1 MLLIAATIAGFACS
15 APRHH
20 DGDAIMCAGSHRSDR
35 LYGID
40 APEMPGACR
49 PGRRCTPGDPYAA
62 RDMLARLTNGRSVVC
77 NQVDSD
83 VYGRR
88 IVRCSADG
96 EDLSCAMI
104 ASGLAVARYGRLD
117 CRTQPPVSKPRIV
130 GNYARAPAPEPAELP
145 LPERNPPASA
155 HENHTRQKG
164 SETSPGANRYY
175 APATGENTATNEAPG
190 WNTMAIGVAVWL
202 ILVNSAAW
210 AGFAIDKKRS
220 IAGLARRV
228 QRIPERR
235 LLLLAGIGGSI
246 GAIAAQQLLR
256 HKTRK
261 LPFASQLLW
270 IAGCQAGVVIGVI
283 AYLAH

>member
-1 MLLIAATIAGFACS
+1 MLLIAATIAAFACS

-20 DGDAIMCAGSHRSDR
+20 DGDAIMCGGSHRSDR

-62 RDMLARLTNGRSVVC
+62 RDTLARLTSGRSVTC
-77 NQVDSD
+77 KQVDTD

-117 CRTQPPVSKPRIV
+117 CGTQPPMSRPQIF
-130 GNYARAPAPEPAELP
+130 GNYEIAPAPEPAELR
-145 LPERNPPASA
+145 LSGRNSPASVQ
-155 HENHTRQKG
+155 ENDTRQNG
-164 SETSPGANRYY
+164 SQRSPGAERYY
-175 APATGENTATNEAPG
+175 APAKGENFANEAPG
-190 WNTMAIGVAVWL
+190 WNAMAIGVAVWL

-220 IAGLARRV
+220 IAGLALRV

-246 GAIAAQQLLR
+246 GAIAAQHLLR

-261 LPFASQLLW
+261 QPFASRLLW
-270 IAGCQAGVVIGVI
+270 IAGFQAGIAIGAI
-283 AYLAH
+283 AYAVG